1 MVICKY
7 FLQGCC
13 RFGQNCRYEHVYS
26 SKYSYQANTT
36 NTSSNV
42 TDDQLVSQVQSDIQ
56 AALNGGQWILSC
68 YAPYKEKAC
77 FPGLN
82 DLSQEEA
89 RLIIYEAKANQ
100 TLEQAVMYMNN
111 LFQETRNKYKQLL
124 QPSAAIIKVLQ
135 SIYRGEPVSSPF
147 ELENQAFG
155 SQAKSLFRSAIQND
169 HFQNNTSTQ
178 TNSVFSRLGT
188 QTSNTFNSA
197 PKSIFAQAA
206 QNTFGPSQPSN
217 LFPTQPQE
225 TAAKS
230 LFAQA
235 SQSVFGQQKPNANVF
250 ATDQQQSVFT
260 ANHQAQSVFSVSP
273 QQQNSV
279 NPFGIPQQNQS
290 GNVFQQNTLS
300 RTGSD
305 IFGISRNAFEKAPA
319 DDENVYSKIELLSE
333 LDLEAYNSSE
343 FELGLIPELPPPHI
357 LCV

>member
-13 RFGQNCRYEHVYS
+13 RFGQNCRYEHEYS

-36 NTSSNV
+36 TTNTNV

-82 DLSQEEA
+82 ELSQEEA

-100 TLEQAVMYMNN
+100 TLEQAVTYMNN
-111 LFQETRNKYKQLL
+111 LFKETRQKYQQLL
-124 QPSAAIIKVLQ
+124 QPSAVIIKVLQ

-155 SQAKSLFRSAIQND
+155 SKATSLFRNAIQND
-169 HFQNNTSTQ
+169 AFQNNTQ

-188 QTSNTFNSA
+188 QTTNTFNSA

-206 QNTFGPSQPSN
+206 QNTFGHSQPSN
-217 LFPTQPQE
+217 IFPTQPQDN

-235 SQSVFGQQKPNANVF
+235 SQSVFGQQKQNVNVF
-250 ATDQQQSVFT
+250 ATNQPQNVFA
-260 ANHQAQSVFSVSP
+260 ANHQDQSVFSVSSP
-273 QQQNSV
+273 QQNPA
-279 NPFGIPQQNQS
+279 NPFGIPQQNQC
-290 GNVFQQNTLS
+290 GNVFQQNAQS
-300 RTGSD
+300 RMRSD
-305 IFGISRNAFEKAPA
+305 IFASTRNVFEKAPT
-319 DDENVYSKIELLSE
+319 DDENVYSKIEDLSE
-333 LDLEAYNSSE
+333 LDLEAYNNSE
-343 FELGLIPELPPPHI
+343 FKLGLIPELPPPHM